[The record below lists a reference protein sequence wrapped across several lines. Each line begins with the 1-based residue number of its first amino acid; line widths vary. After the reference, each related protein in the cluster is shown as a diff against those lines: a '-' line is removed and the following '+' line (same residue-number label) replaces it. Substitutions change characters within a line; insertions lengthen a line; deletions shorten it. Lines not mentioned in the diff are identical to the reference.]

1 MHKTI
6 RVPDLERSFR
16 TVLEEVKR
24 EHVPYILT
32 EDSQP
37 EAVLV
42 PYGEFLK
49 LQKFQEEKVL
59 ARFDEL
65 WARMA
70 DQNAGYE
77 EEEVSADL
85 AAAQVERSKK

>member
-6 RVPDLERSFR
+6 RVPDLERNFR

-24 EHVPYILT
+24 EHIPFVLT
-32 EDSQP
+32 EDSRP

-49 LQKFQEEKVL
+49 LQRFQEEKVL

-65 WARMA
+65 WRRMA
-70 DQNAGYE
+70 EQNAGFT
-77 EEEVSADL
+77 EEEVSQDID
-85 AAAQVERSKK
+85 AAKTERSAQ

>member
-6 RVPDLERSFR
+6 RVPDLEQSFR

-24 EHVPYILT
+24 EHVPYVLT

-42 PYGEFLK
+42 PYEEFLK
-49 LQKFQEEKVL
+49 LQKFQEENVL
-59 ARFDEL
+59 ARFDEV

-70 DQNAGYE
+70 EQNARYSE
-77 EEEVSADL
+77 QEVSEDI
-85 AAAQVERSKK
+85 AAVQAERSRT